1 MVILLFV
8 LAEVEYRVL
17 LAQLLVVYSHISH
30 IADADAESFTE
41 FVAMSDTLMLIDGA
55 ERSNLSRE
63 TVCSAVIVPI
73 DVPEYVPLN
82 RQEAPR

>member
-1 MVILLFV
+1 
-8 LAEVEYRVL
+8 
-17 LAQLLVVYSHISH
+17 
-30 IADADAESFTE
+30 
-41 FVAMSDTLMLIDGA
+41 MSDTLMLIDGA

-73 DVPEYVPLN
+73 DVLEYVPLN

>member
-1 MVILLFV
+1 
-8 LAEVEYRVL
+8 
-17 LAQLLVVYSHISH
+17 
-30 IADADAESFTE
+30 
-41 FVAMSDTLMLIDGA
+41 MSDTLMLIDGA
-55 ERSNLSRE
+55 ERFNLSRE